1 MGSEEAEMVAADAKL
16 LLEERELL
24 LQEVRTLHQQQ
35 QEESIGYQQRGEKE
49 LILTS
54 GKMKSYALTG

>member
-35 QEESIGYQQRGEKE
+35 QEESICYQQKGEY
-49 LILTS
+49 S
-54 GKMKSYALTG
+54 